1 MFAPTLLVVVACSP
15 LSSLPRRYT
24 QQGRAGLASLKG
36 NDITRARLLQQLSEQ
51 TGAGVALVRA
61 RCHESGNAGDDE
73 DYYSGAQ
80 DDGCFRTSPWVKC
93 CFRTRPWVKWS
104 ARSKESSLLM

>member
-1 MFAPTLLVVVACSP
+1 
-15 LSSLPRRYT
+15 
-24 QQGRAGLASLKG
+24 LASLKG

-73 DYYSGAQ
+73 EFYSGALYC
-80 DDGCFRTSPWVKC
+80 GCCRPSP
-93 CFRTRPWVKWS
+93 
-104 ARSKESSLLM
+104 